1 MATSIKLPEE
11 LKKRVARVVK
21 GTDLSAHAFMLEAI
35 RQETER
41 AEKRRGFLADAY
53 TARAEFQRSGMGY
66 ALAEVGAHYRAKLQ
80 GKGLRKP
87 KRRSW
92 PR

>member
-1 MATSIKLPEE
+1 MATSIKLPED

-21 GTDLSAHAFMLEAI
+21 DTEQSAHAFMVAAI

-53 TARAEFQRSGMGY
+53 AARAEFRRSGTGY
-66 ALAEVGAHYRAKLQ
+66 ALAEVKAYHRAKLQ
-80 GKGLRKP
+80 GKRSRKP
-87 KRRSW
+87 KLRSW
-92 PR
+92 QR

>member
-1 MATSIKLPEE
+1 MSTSIKLPEDLRE
-11 LKKRVARVVK
+11 RIARVVE
-21 GTDLSAHAFMLEAI
+21 GTERSAHAFMVEAI

-53 TARAEFQRSGMGY
+53 SARAEFQRSGMGY
-66 ALAEVGAHYRAKLQ
+66 ALAEIGAHYREKLK
-80 GKGLRKP
+80 GKALRKP
-87 KRRSW
+87 KRRKW

>member
-1 MATSIKLPEE
+1 MAISIKLPED

-21 GTDLSAHAFMLEAI
+21 DTEQSAHAFMVAAI

-53 TARAEFQRSGMGY
+53 AARTEFQRSGAGY
-66 ALAEVGAHYRAKLQ
+66 ALAEVKAYYRAKLR
-80 GKGLRKP
+80 GKKARKP
-87 KRRSW
+87 KLRSW
-92 PR
+92 QR

>member
-1 MATSIKLPEE
+1 MATSIKLPDV
-11 LKKRVARVVK
+11 LKKRIARIVK
-21 GTDLSAHAFMLEAI
+21 DTEQSAHAFMVEAI

-53 TARAEFQRSGMGY
+53 VARAEFQRTRAGY
-66 ALAEVGAHYRAKLQ
+66 ALAEAKAHYRAKLQ
-80 GKGLRKP
+80 GRRSRKP
-87 KRRSW
+87 RLRSW

>member
-1 MATSIKLPEE
+1 MSTSIKLPED
-11 LKKRVARVVK
+11 LRKRIARVVE
-21 GTDLSAHAFMLEAI
+21 GTDQSAHAFMVEAI

-53 TARAEFQRSGMGY
+53 AARSEFHRSGMGY
-66 ALAEVGAHYRAKLQ
+66 AMAEVKAHYRAKLQ
-80 GKGLRKP
+80 GKKTRKAKLR
-87 KRRSW
+87 SC